1 MDIAA
6 PTART
11 QKWQPTDCSFSKLW
25 EFIQPNLI
33 HKTVCS
39 GVTTSSYFKHPLLSF
54 FFLGRL
60 VWGLLYCITAH
71 DFWSFIHVLCLGVTD
86 SQRSRKNDN
95 KCCFH
100 SQYKTLPKGS
110 VICNG
115 KFLLLKIL
123 HKQIRHF
130 ILNMNQ
136 WVNLIIHTA
145 NPKSEWQRPRLSS
158 APPCPLSCH
167 TWVEA
172 CPHNTHSLYCNWI

>member
-1 MDIAA
+1 MAA
-6 PTART
+6 RWLFIFQALRIYP
-11 QKWQPTDCSFSKLW
+11 
-25 EFIQPNLI
+25 IQP
-33 HKTVCS
+33 
-39 GVTTSSYFKHPLLSF
+39 HPQDCLQWCYNIELLQTPPAFF

-60 VWGLLYCITAH
+60 VWGLLYFITAH

-86 SQRSRKNDN
+86 SQRLRKNDN

-130 ILNMNQ
+130 ILNINQ

-145 NPKSEWQRPRLSS
+145 NPKSEWQQPQLSTT
-158 APPCPLSCH
+158 LSTELSH
-167 TWVEA
+167 LNGGL
-172 CPHNTHSLYCNWI
+172 PS